1 MPSGLINALSS
12 IFLSNGKSQ
21 SETIFVENVEEEEIV
36 VPVWSPKD
44 IEVPG
49 STLPAMLT
57 L

>member
-1 MPSGLINALSS
+1 MPSGLINALSF

-21 SETIFVENVEEEEIV
+21 SETIFVEIVEEEEIV

-44 IEVPG
+44 IDVPA
-49 STLPAMLT
+49 STLPGMLT